1 MYVYIEMYIYRS
13 EIIWFGVLFCSISYF
28 RHFIRYWKV
37 QNSYF
42 QWFCNISQDGC
53 ILMYLVI
60 ALWLTFRLF
69 LMNNTLK
76 TLELACFP
84 RKGTARGLGGPQ
96 ALGRDANTCCLAQGR
111 VWKFR
116 EGVQGRGPCTSL
128 GWIQRSLHSGWPPW
142 RWVGPSGMS
151 LGSTRWAS
159 VPKAGHLWFAESG
172 RRGSWWHTSPVKA
185 VFLVVEGCHSVETF
199 QKYTSQGRV
208 LPPPARSRDQ
218 NSGGGRACRNLLSLT
233 QQAPSKAVSPPCCQ
247 TCERGMR
254 RPPCGYGY

>member
-42 QWFCNISQDGC
+42 QWVCNISQDGC
-53 ILMYLVI
+53 IPMYLVI
-60 ALWLTFRLF
+60 VLWLTFRLF

-84 RKGTARGLGGPQ
+84 RKGTARGLGGPHT
-96 ALGRDANTCCLAQGR
+96 LGRDANTCCLAQGR
-111 VWKFR
+111 AWEFR
-116 EGVQGRGPCTSL
+116 EGVQGLGPCMSL
-128 GWIQRSLHSGWPPW
+128 GCIQYSLDSGWPPW
-142 RWVGPSGMS
+142 CWAGPSGMS

-172 RRGSWWHTSPVKA
+172 WSGPWWHTSPVKA
-185 VFLVVEGCHSVETF
+185 IFLVVEGCHSVETF

-208 LPPPARSRDQ
+208 LLPLARSRHQ
-218 NSGGGRACRNLLSLT
+218 NSGGGRVCRNLLSLT
-233 QQAPSKAVSPPCCQ
+233 QQVPSKAVSPRCCQ
-247 TCERGMR
+247 TCERGMW
-254 RPPCGYGY
+254 PCGYGY